1 MKLGSLEYIVSSE
14 EGMIKINW
22 KKMPPDNIVLLDI
35 LKDWICD
42 LEGIYEVKHK
52 EVFNKGESK

>member
-1 MKLGSLEYIVSSE
+1 MKLGSLEYRVSSE

-22 KKMPPDNIVLLDI
+22 DKMPDNIVMLDI
-35 LKDWICD
+35 LQDWIGD

-52 EVFNKGESK
+52 EVFN

>member
-1 MKLGSLEYIVSSE
+1 MKLGSLEYRVSSE

-22 KKMPPDNIVLLDI
+22 DKMPDNIVMLDI
-35 LKDWICD
+35 LQDWICD